1 MLVLNGA
8 MWFSSH
14 FRFFK
19 ILMESLRKKNNKA
32 SAFRSVNTRRATQ
45 RDLDNSGESER
56 NRVSPP
62 GDSTGESPRAGK
74 PIGWLL
80 RALVF
85 CPRKALRLFSAHLK
99 PLHGF
104 GPSFL
109 VPYHLSAMLTE
120 PQWGC

>member
-1 MLVLNGA
+1 MAVRPSDRTSYPRSEGRVELLVLKGPA
-8 MWFSSH
+8 WLFSR

-56 NRVSPP
+56 NRVSGSPRGP
-62 GDSTGESPRAGK
+62 SGTSTGEGPRAGR

-80 RALVF
+80 
-85 CPRKALRLFSAHLK
+85 P
-99 PLHGF
+99 
-104 GPSFL
+104 
-109 VPYHLSAMLTE
+109 
-120 PQWGC
+120 